1 MWPGLQAVASK
12 YQDKPVLFLAVN
24 SGSARPLLQ
33 AYLRKN
39 RIRWPAI
46 ADQDRSF
53 EKSCGVPM
61 ISLKNICQVRILK
74 PDGKLVATSATRLE
88 TSLTSALA
96 KAKWNVDPT
105 GIPAGLRTAWFQ
117 VEFGNFAQAA
127 VAIKKAAN
135 SRKTETKQ
143 AGTKLRDHVTGKMT
157 AQLEAAKK
165 AEADGK
171 TWEAYR
177 GYSNA
182 TVRYKGYGLPKD
194 LSTTVRRL
202 AVDPAVKQEV
212 SGLKILA
219 AARRKLGG
227 KSVSGRKSGLR
238 TLQRL
243 ADKQP
248 DSQAGQEAQRLLD
261 QFNSP

>member
-39 RIRWPAI
+39 RVRWPAI
-46 ADQDRSF
+46 ADPDRSF
-53 EKSCGVPM
+53 ERSCGVPM
-61 ISLKNICQVRILK
+61 ISLKNICQIRILR
-74 PDGKLVATSATRLE
+74 PDGKLVATSTTRLE
-88 TSLTSALA
+88 ASLTNVLA

-105 GIPAGLRTAWFQ
+105 GIPVGLKATWFQ

-127 VAIKKAAN
+127 ASIKKAAN

-143 AGTKLRDHVTGKMT
+143 AGTKLRDYVTGKMT

-177 GYSNA
+177 GYSDA
-182 TVRYKGYGLPKD
+182 TARYKGYDLPKD
-194 LSTTVRRL
+194 LAMTARRL
-202 AVDPAVKQEV
+202 AADPAVKQEV
-212 SGLKILA
+212 SALRILA
-219 AARRKLGG
+219 AARRKLAG
-227 KSVSGRKSGLR
+227 KSASSRKSGLR
-238 TLQRL
+238 AIQRL
-243 ADKQP
+243 AQKQP
-248 DSQAGQEAQRLLD
+248 DTQAGREAQRLLD
-261 QFNSP
+261 QANSP